1 MSPLCQEM
9 TLPGEFRG
17 VFGVTVRRMS
27 DGELSRIE
35 VLRDVDRKQ
44 LTSASVVPL
53 RRLEPGIPPVEGPPS
68 RGASGE
74 RAPLVHDGT
83 NEGIRYGAARSTEAE
98 QAFASPFRP

>member
-44 LTSASVVPL
+44 LTSASVAQL
-53 RRLEPGIPPVEGPPS
+53 LRLEPGIPPVEGLPS
-68 RGASGE
+68 RGVPQARG
-74 RAPLVHDGT
+74 RAGP
-83 NEGIRYGAARSTEAE
+83 
-98 QAFASPFRP
+98 